1 MAWIR
6 SVPLETAALLA
17 AVVSS
22 CARQPKRGEPL
33 PQVVSTEAPMQVST
47 AMDSVTALPLAPS
60 LRASTLTGV
69 TVTLR
74 EGPGKLDSLRAP
86 PLYVVDGVIL
96 GRRRDGTIDRAA
108 AQDALKTL
116 DPKLISSIEV
126 IKGEPAIERFGRGA
140 SGGAVLITM
149 VRPAATQEERRP

>member
-33 PQVVSTEAPMQVST
+33 PQVVSTEAPLQVST
-47 AMDSVTALPLAPS
+47 AMDSVSALPLAPS
-60 LRASTLTGV
+60 LRASTRTGV
-69 TVTLR
+69 TVTFH
-74 EGPGKLDSLRAP
+74 EGPARLDSLRAP
-86 PLYVVDGVIL
+86 PLYVVDGEIL

-108 AQDALKTL
+108 AQDALITL

-126 IKGEPAIERFGRGA
+126 IKGEPAIER
-140 SGGAVLITM
+140 
-149 VRPAATQEERRP
+149 